1 MPWQRA
7 DLFVKDNCEKMS
19 QKYRIFA
26 TLKREN
32 MAVLGRILKETTKFA
47 SQLDARRKND
57 YSTQIKT
64 LLKLLDK
71 AKFTEFGLHYN
82 FDEISKAVLPHV
94 EFSKRIPIT
103 NYDDFH
109 KDWLYR
115 TIAGEH
121 NITWPGKIK
130 YYALSSGTSGAP
142 SKRIPVSDSMIKKIQ
157 RVSVNQLLTLH
168 DYDLDTDFY
177 EKSMLMI
184 GGSSALK
191 QTEHFQEGDL
201 SGILTGNV
209 PFWFSKFSKPGKQ
222 ITDISNWD
230 EKVAAIVK
238 NAPNWDIGVISGVP
252 AWVSLVLKAII
263 REYKLNN
270 IHDLWP
276 ALSVYVSG
284 GVSIKPY
291 KDDILQLFGKP
302 VHFQETYL
310 ASEGYFAFQKH
321 EHEEGMRLRLQAGV
335 YFEFIPFNE
344 DNFDNGTVKTNCE
357 ILPLHQVKTGID
369 YALVI
374 STCSGLWRYV
384 LGDTIR
390 FISTETYEII
400 ITGRTA
406 HYLSICGE
414 HLSVENMHDALYDT
428 GKKLNTSFPEF
439 TVYGE
444 KIGDEIQH
452 HWYIG
457 TEESIDKQTIAQFLD
472 EALRTKNDDYAAVRN
487 RTLQAPIVYLI
498 PSDTFPRYLSE
509 KVQRSGQTKFP
520 RVLKNHQIEGWRKF
534 LENVQ

>member
-1 MPWQRA
+1 
-7 DLFVKDNCEKMS
+7 
-19 QKYRIFA
+19 
-26 TLKREN
+26 

-71 AKFTEFGLHYN
+71 AKFTEFGMHYN

-109 KDWLYR
+109 KDWLHR

-121 NITWPGKIK
+121 NVAWPGKIK
-130 YYALSSGTSGAP
+130 RYALSSGTSGAP
-142 SKRIPVSDSMIKKIQ
+142 SKRIPVSDQMIKKIQ
-157 RVSVNQLLTLH
+157 RVSVNQLLTVH

-177 EKSMLMI
+177 EKSVLMI

-222 ITDISNWD
+222 ITDIADWD

-252 AWVSLVLKAII
+252 AWVSLVLKTII
-263 REYKLNN
+263 QKHGLTT

-276 ALSVYVSG
+276 SLSVFVSG
-284 GVSIKPY
+284 GVSVKPY
-291 KDDILQLFGKP
+291 KEDLLVLFGKP

-344 DNFDNGTVKTNCE
+344 DNFQDGKVKPNCE
-357 ILPLHQVKTGID
+357 ILPLHMVKENVD

-374 STCSGLWRYV
+374 STCSGLWRYL

-390 FISTETYEII
+390 FVSADTCEII

-414 HLSVENMHDALYDT
+414 HLSVENMQDALIIT
-428 GKKLNTSFPEF
+428 GKKLNTSIAEF

-444 KIGDEIQH
+444 KIEDNILH

-457 TEESIDKQTIAQFLD
+457 TNSPIDVQTLSSTLD
-472 EALRTKNDDYAAVRN
+472 EALCDINDDYAAVRK
-487 RTLQAPIVYLI
+487 RTLNAPLVIKVAE
-498 PSDTFPRYLSE
+498 DTFSRYLSE

-520 RVLKNHQIEGWRKF
+520 RVLKSAQLEDWKMF
-534 LENVQ
+534 LKG

>member
-1 MPWQRA
+1 
-7 DLFVKDNCEKMS
+7 
-19 QKYRIFA
+19 
-26 TLKREN
+26 

-47 SQLDARRKND
+47 NQLDARRKND

-71 AKFTEFGLHYN
+71 AKFTEFGLQYN
-82 FDEISKAVLPHV
+82 FDEISKSVLPHV
-94 EFSKRIPIT
+94 EFSKRLPIT
-103 NYDDFH
+103 NYDDFY
-109 KDWLYR
+109 KDWLHR
-115 TIAGEH
+115 TLAGEQ
-121 NITWPGKIK
+121 NVIWPGKIK
-130 YYALSSGTSGAP
+130 YYALSSGTSGSP
-142 SKRIPVSDSMIKKIQ
+142 SKRIPVSDQMIKRIQ

-222 ITDISNWD
+222 ITDITNWN

-252 AWVSLVLKAII
+252 AWVLLVLKAII
-263 REYKLNN
+263 KEYGLTT

-276 ALSVYVSG
+276 SLSVYVSG

-291 KDDILQLFGKP
+291 KADILQLFGKS
-302 VHFQETYL
+302 VFFQETYL

-321 EHEEGMRLRLQAGV
+321 EQEEGMRLRLQAGV

-344 DNFDNGTVKTNCE
+344 DNFEDGVVKTNCE
-357 ILPLHQVKTGID
+357 ILPLHMIREGVD

-374 STCSGLWRYV
+374 STCAGLWRYI

-390 FISTETYEII
+390 FVSAETCEIV
-400 ITGRTA
+400 ITGRIA

-414 HLSVENMHDALYDT
+414 HLSVENMHDALNQT
-428 GKKLNTSFPEF
+428 GQKLNTIISEF
-439 TVYGE
+439 TVFGE
-444 KIGDEIQH
+444 KKDDDVLH
-452 HWYIG
+452 HWYVG
-457 TEESIDKQTIAQFLD
+457 TDSSIDQQKLASNLD
-472 EALRTKNDDYAAVRN
+472 EALCAINDDYAAVRK
-487 RTLQAPIVYLI
+487 RTLQSPIVVKVPTEQFSRFL
-498 PSDTFPRYLSE
+498 TE
-509 KVQRSGQTKFP
+509 KMQRSGQTKFP
-520 RVLKNHQIEGWRKF
+520 RVLNQKQLEAWKMF
-534 LENVQ
+534 LERS

>member
-1 MPWQRA
+1 
-7 DLFVKDNCEKMS
+7 
-19 QKYRIFA
+19 
-26 TLKREN
+26 

-47 SQLDARRKND
+47 SQLDARRKHD
-57 YSTQIKT
+57 YTTQIKT
-64 LLKLLDK
+64 LAKLLDK
-71 AKFTEFGLHYN
+71 AKFTEFGLHYD
-82 FDEISKAVLPHV
+82 FDTIEKSEIPHV

-109 KDWLYR
+109 KDWLHR
-115 TIAGEH
+115 TIAGERDV
-121 NITWPGKIK
+121 TWPGRIK

-142 SKRIPVSDSMIKKIQ
+142 SKRIPVSDQMIKRIQ

-191 QTEHFQEGDL
+191 QTGHFQEGDL

-252 AWVSLVLKAII
+252 AWVSLVLKAIVK
-263 REYKLNN
+263 EYKLNH
-270 IHDLWP
+270 IHELWP
-276 ALSVYVSG
+276 SLSVYVSG

-291 KDDILQLFGKP
+291 KADILKYFGKP

-321 EHEEGMRLRLQAGV
+321 EHEEGMRLRLKAGV
-335 YFEFIPFNE
+335 YFEFIPFNDENFE
-344 DNFDNGTVKTNCE
+344 DGKVKEDCE
-357 ILPLHQVKTGID
+357 ILPLHLVREGID

-390 FISTETYEII
+390 FISTETYEIV
-400 ITGRTA
+400 ITGRIA

-414 HLSVENMHDALYDT
+414 HLSVENMHDALEKT
-428 GKKLNTSFPEF
+428 GKALNIHLPEF

-444 KIGDEIQH
+444 KIGDAVIH
-452 HWYIG
+452 HWFIG
-457 TEESIDKQTIAQFLD
+457 TDDAVDSELLSETLD
-472 EALRTKNDDYAAVRN
+472 VCLSENNDDYAAVRR
-487 RTLQAPIVYLI
+487 RTLQKPVVITV
-498 PSDTFPRYLSE
+498 PSEKFSRYLSE

-520 RVLKNHQIEGWRKF
+520 RVLKPHQ
-534 LENVQ
+534 LESWKDFIGLS

>member
-1 MPWQRA
+1 
-7 DLFVKDNCEKMS
+7 
-19 QKYRIFA
+19 
-26 TLKREN
+26 

-47 SQLDARRKND
+47 NQLDARRKSD

-71 AKFTEFGLHYN
+71 AKFTEFGLLYN
-82 FDEISKAVLPHV
+82 FDEIGKSILPHV
-94 EFSKRIPIT
+94 EFSKRVPIT
-103 NYDDFH
+103 NYDEFH
-109 KDWLYR
+109 SDWLHR
-115 TIAGEH
+115 TIAGEKD
-121 NITWPGKIK
+121 ITWPGKIK
-130 YYALSSGTSGAP
+130 YYALSSGTSGTP
-142 SKRIPVSDSMIKKIQ
+142 SKRIPVSDQMIKRIQ

-230 EKVAAIVK
+230 EKVDAIVK

-252 AWVSLVLKAII
+252 AWVSLVIKAII
-263 REYKLNN
+263 KKYGLSN
-270 IHDLWP
+270 IHDIWP

-291 KDDILQLFGKP
+291 KEDIMKLLGKP
-302 VHFQETYL
+302 IHFQETYL

-321 EHEEGMRLRLQAGV
+321 EHEVGMRLRLQAGV
-335 YFEFIPFNE
+335 YFEFIPFDE
-344 DNFDNGTVKTNCE
+344 DNFEEGKVKPDCE
-357 ILPLHQVKTGID
+357 ILPLHMVKEGVD

-374 STCSGLWRYV
+374 STCSGLWRYI

-390 FISTETYEII
+390 FVSTETSEII
-400 ITGRTA
+400 ITGRIA

-414 HLSVENMHDALYDT
+414 HLSVENMQDALIHA
-428 GKKLNTSFPEF
+428 GKSLNSIFSEF

-444 KIGDEIQH
+444 KIQDDVLH
-452 HWYIG
+452 HWFIS
-457 TEESIDKQTIAQFLD
+457 TNAAMDEQILSVALD
-472 EALRTKNDDYAAVRN
+472 EALCKINDDYAAVRK
-487 RTLQAPIVYLI
+487 RTLKAPIVI
-498 PSDTFPRYLSE
+498 KVPEEKFSRYLSE
-509 KVQRSGQTKFP
+509 SLQRSGQTKFP
-520 RVLKNHQIEGWRKF
+520 RVLKPEQLESWTTF
-534 LENVQ
+534 LKR

>member
-1 MPWQRA
+1 
-7 DLFVKDNCEKMS
+7 
-19 QKYRIFA
+19 
-26 TLKREN
+26 

-47 SQLDARRKND
+47 NQLDARRKSD
-57 YSTQIKT
+57 YTTQIKT

-71 AKFTEFGLHYN
+71 AKFTEFGVHYD
-82 FDEISKAVLPHV
+82 FDSITKSVLPHV

-109 KDWLYR
+109 RDWLHR
-115 TIAGEH
+115 TIAGERD
-121 NITWPGKIK
+121 ITWPGKIK
-130 YYALSSGTSGAP
+130 YYALSSGTSGTP
-142 SKRIPVSDSMIKKIQ
+142 SKRIPVSDAMVKKIQ

-191 QTEHFQEGDL
+191 QTEHFKEGDL

-222 ITDISNWD
+222 ITDITNWD

-238 NAPNWDIGVISGVP
+238 NAPNWDIGVVSGVP
-252 AWVSLVLKAII
+252 AWVYLVLKAII
-263 REYKLNN
+263 QEYKLNT

-291 KDDILQLFGKP
+291 KEDILKLFSKP

-310 ASEGYFAFQKH
+310 ASEGYFAYQKH

-335 YFEFIPFNE
+335 YFEFIPFND
-344 DNFDNGTVKTNCE
+344 DNFEDGKVKTNCE
-357 ILPLHQVKTGID
+357 ILPLHQVKTGIE

-374 STCSGLWRYV
+374 STCAGLWRYI

-400 ITGRTA
+400 ITGRIA

-414 HLSVENMHDALYDT
+414 HLSVENMHDALYET
-428 GKKLNTSFPEF
+428 GKKLNTTLSEF
-439 TVYGE
+439 TVFGE
-444 KIGDEIQH
+444 KSGEAIQH

-457 TEESIDKQTIAQFLD
+457 TSEAIGAEKIAHVLD
-472 EALRTKNDDYAAVRN
+472 DVLCAKNDDYAAVRK
-487 RTLQAPIVYLI
+487 RTLHAPIVYPI
-498 PSDTFPRYLSE
+498 PAETFSDYLSE
-509 KVQRSGQTKFP
+509 KIQRSGQTKFP
-520 RVLKNHQIEGWRKF
+520 RVLQSHQIEGWRTF
-534 LENVQ
+534 LKNTVFNAKGN

>member
-1 MPWQRA
+1 
-7 DLFVKDNCEKMS
+7 
-19 QKYRIFA
+19 
-26 TLKREN
+26 

-47 SQLDARRKND
+47 NQLDARRQSD
-57 YSTQIKT
+57 YTTQIKT

-71 AKFTEFGLHYN
+71 AKFTEFGLHYG
-82 FDEISKAVLPHV
+82 FDEIEKSVLPHV

-109 KDWLYR
+109 KDWLHR
-115 TIAGEH
+115 TIAGERD
-121 NITWPGKIK
+121 ITWPGKIK
-130 YYALSSGTSGAP
+130 YFALSSGTSGAP
-142 SKRIPVSDSMIKKIQ
+142 SKRIPVSDAMIKRIQ

-222 ITDISNWD
+222 ITDIANWD

-252 AWVSLVLKAII
+252 AWVSLVLKAILD
-263 REYKLNN
+263 EYKLKN
-270 IHDLWP
+270 IHELWP
-276 ALSVYVSG
+276 ALSVFVSG

-291 KDDILQLFGKP
+291 KEDILKYFGKH

-310 ASEGYFAFQKH
+310 ASEGYFAFQKF
-321 EHEEGMRLRLQAGV
+321 EHEIGMRLRLKAGV
-335 YFEFIPFNE
+335 YFEFIPFNDENFE
-344 DNFDNGTVKTNCE
+344 DGKVKPDCE
-357 ILPLHQVKTGID
+357 ILPLHLVKEGVD

-374 STCSGLWRYV
+374 STCSGLWRYI

-390 FISTETYEII
+390 FISNETYEIV
-400 ITGRTA
+400 ITGRIA

-414 HLSVENMHDALYDT
+414 HLSVENMHDALCT
-428 GKKLNTSFPEF
+428 AGLKLGVHLPEF

-444 KIGDEIQH
+444 KIGDAVNH

-457 TEESIDKQTIAQFLD
+457 SNDEIDANTLARALD
-472 EALRTKNDDYAAVRN
+472 EALCAKNDDYAAVRK
-487 RTLQAPIVYLI
+487 RTLQMPRVVLVKAEKF
-498 PSDTFPRYLSE
+498 SRYLSE

-520 RVLKNHQIEGWRKF
+520 RVLKDHQLQAWLAFIGESEK
-534 LENVQ
+534 

>member
-1 MPWQRA
+1 
-7 DLFVKDNCEKMS
+7 
-19 QKYRIFA
+19 
-26 TLKREN
+26 

-47 SQLDARRKND
+47 SQFDARRKND

-82 FDEISKAVLPHV
+82 FDEISNAVLPHV

-103 NYDDFH
+103 NYDDFY
-109 KDWLYR
+109 KDWLHR
-115 TIAGEH
+115 TIAGE
-121 NITWPGKIK
+121 NNVTWPGKIK
-130 YYALSSGTSGAP
+130 RYALSSGTSGAP
-142 SKRIPVSDSMIKKIQ
+142 SKRIPVSDQMIKKIQ
-157 RVSVNQLLTLH
+157 RVSVNQLLTVH

-177 EKSMLMI
+177 EKSVLMI

-222 ITDISNWD
+222 ITDIVNWD

-238 NAPNWDIGVISGVP
+238 NAPTWDIGVISGVP

-263 REYKLNN
+263 KEYGLNS
-270 IHDLWP
+270 IHDIWP
-276 ALSVYVSG
+276 DLSVFVSG

-291 KDDILQLFGKP
+291 KEDLLKLFGKP

-321 EHEEGMRLRLQAGV
+321 EHEIGMRLRLQAGV

-344 DNFDNGTVKTNCE
+344 HNFEEGKVKADCE
-357 ILPLHQVKTGID
+357 ILPLHMVKEGVD

-374 STCSGLWRYV
+374 STCSGLWRYI

-390 FISTETYEII
+390 FVSADTCEIV
-400 ITGRTA
+400 ITGRIA

-414 HLSVENMHDALYDT
+414 HLSVENMQDALSET
-428 GKKLNTSFPEF
+428 GKKLNLSISEF
-439 TVYGE
+439 TVFGE
-444 KIGDEIQH
+444 KIEDDVLH
-452 HWYIG
+452 HWYVG
-457 TEESIDKQTIAQFLD
+457 TDASVDTQLVSQILD
-472 EALRTKNDDYAAVRN
+472 ETLCAMNDDYAAVRK
-487 RTLQAPIVYLI
+487 RTLKAPIIIQV
-498 PSDTFPRYLSE
+498 PEEKFSRYLSE

-520 RVLKNHQIEGWRKF
+520 RVLKPAQLESWTAF
-534 LENVQ
+534 LKG

>member
-1 MPWQRA
+1 
-7 DLFVKDNCEKMS
+7 
-19 QKYRIFA
+19 
-26 TLKREN
+26 

-47 SQLDARRKND
+47 NQFDARRKSD
-57 YSTQIKT
+57 YTTQIKT

-71 AKFTEFGLHYN
+71 AKFTEFGMHFK
-82 FDEISKAVLPHV
+82 FDAIEKSVLPHV

-103 NYDDFH
+103 NYDDFYN
-109 KDWLYR
+109 DWLHR
-115 TIAGEH
+115 AVAGERD
-121 NITWPGKIK
+121 ITWPGKIK
-130 YYALSSGTSGAP
+130 YFALSSGTSGTP
-142 SKRIPVSDSMIKKIQ
+142 SKRIPVSDQMIKRIQ

-184 GGSSALK
+184 GGSSALN

-230 EKVAAIVK
+230 EKVTAIVK

-263 REYKLNN
+263 ETYQLDT
-270 IHDLWP
+270 IHDIWP
-276 ALSVYVSG
+276 DLSVYVSG

-291 KDDILQLFGKP
+291 KEEILKYFGKP

-321 EHEEGMRLRLQAGV
+321 EHEIGMRLRLQAGV

-344 DNFDNGTVKTNCE
+344 DNFEDGKVKDNCE
-357 ILPLHQVKTGID
+357 IFPLHQVKKGVD

-374 STCSGLWRYV
+374 STCAGLWRYI

-390 FISTETYEII
+390 FISTETYEIV
-400 ITGRTA
+400 ITGRIA
-406 HYLSICGE
+406 HFLSICGE
-414 HLSVENMHDALYDT
+414 HLSVDNMQDALQET
-428 GKKLNTSFPEF
+428 AQKLGIHLSEF
-439 TVYGE
+439 AVYGE
-444 KIGDEIQH
+444 KQEDTVVH
-452 HWYIG
+452 KWYIG
-457 TEESIDKQTIAQFLD
+457 TDDPTDKLLLSKTLD
-472 EALRTKNDDYAAVRN
+472 ECLSNKNDDYNAVRK
-487 RTLQAPIVYLI
+487 RTLLEPLVITVPTQKF
-498 PSDTFPRYLSE
+498 SGFLSY
-509 KVQRSGQTKFP
+509 KSQRSGQTKFP
-520 RVLKNHQIEGWRKF
+520 RVLKPEQLQAWQDF
-534 LENVQ
+534 LKL

>member
-1 MPWQRA
+1 
-7 DLFVKDNCEKMS
+7 
-19 QKYRIFA
+19 
-26 TLKREN
+26 

-47 SQLDARRKND
+47 SQLDARRKSD

-71 AKFTEFGLHYN
+71 AKFTEFGLLYN
-82 FDEISKAVLPHV
+82 FDEIGKSILPHV
-94 EFSKRIPIT
+94 EFSKRVPIT
-103 NYDDFH
+103 NYDEVH
-109 KDWLYR
+109 SDWLHR
-115 TIAGEH
+115 TIAGEKD
-121 NITWPGKIK
+121 ITWPGKIK
-130 YYALSSGTSGAP
+130 YYALSSGTSGTP
-142 SKRIPVSDSMIKKIQ
+142 SKRIPVSDQMIKRIQ

-230 EKVAAIVK
+230 EKVDAIVK

-263 REYKLNN
+263 KKYGLSN
-270 IHDLWP
+270 IHDVWP

-291 KDDILQLFGKP
+291 KEDIMKLLGKP
-302 VHFQETYL
+302 IHFQETYL

-321 EHEEGMRLRLQAGV
+321 EHEAGMRLRLQAGV
-335 YFEFIPFNE
+335 YFEFIPFDE
-344 DNFDNGTVKTNCE
+344 DNFEEGKVKPDCE
-357 ILPLHQVKTGID
+357 ILPLHMVKEGVD

-374 STCSGLWRYV
+374 STCSGLWRYI

-390 FISTETYEII
+390 FVSTETSEII
-400 ITGRTA
+400 ITGRIA

-414 HLSVENMHDALYDT
+414 HLSVENMQDALIHA
-428 GKKLNTSFPEF
+428 GKSLNSIFSEF

-444 KIGDEIQH
+444 KIQDDVLH
-452 HWYIG
+452 HWFIS
-457 TEESIDKQTIAQFLD
+457 TNSTMDEQILSAALD
-472 EALRTKNDDYAAVRN
+472 EALCKINDDYAAVRK
-487 RTLQAPIVYLI
+487 RTLKAPIVI
-498 PSDTFPRYLSE
+498 KVPEEKFSRYLSE
-509 KVQRSGQTKFP
+509 SVQRSGQSKFP
-520 RVLKNHQIEGWRKF
+520 RVLKPEQLESWTTF
-534 LENVQ
+534 LKV

>member
-1 MPWQRA
+1 
-7 DLFVKDNCEKMS
+7 
-19 QKYRIFA
+19 
-26 TLKREN
+26 

-47 SQLDARRKND
+47 SQLDARRKSD
-57 YSTQIKT
+57 YTTQIKT

-71 AKFTEFGLHYN
+71 AKFTEFGMHYD
-82 FDEISKAVLPHV
+82 FDAISKSVLPHV

-109 KDWLYR
+109 KDWLHR
-115 TIAGEH
+115 TIEGERD
-121 NITWPGKIK
+121 ITWPGKIK
-130 YYALSSGTSGAP
+130 YFALSSGTSGAP
-142 SKRIPVSDSMIKKIQ
+142 SKRIPVSDQMIKRIQ

-222 ITDISNWD
+222 ITDIANWD
-230 EKVAAIVK
+230 EKVEAIVK
-238 NAPNWDIGVISGVP
+238 QAPGWDIGVISGVP
-252 AWVSLVLKAII
+252 AWVSLVLKAIVQ
-263 REYKLNN
+263 EYKLNT
-270 IHDLWP
+270 IHDIWP
-276 ALSVYVSG
+276 SLSVYVSG

-291 KDDILQLFGKP
+291 KEDILKYFGKP

-310 ASEGYFAFQKH
+310 ASEGYFAFQKY
-321 EHEEGMRLRLQAGV
+321 EHEEGMRLRLRAGV
-335 YFEFIPFNE
+335 YFEFIPFNDENFE
-344 DNFDNGTVKTNCE
+344 DGKVKADCE
-357 ILPLHQVKTGID
+357 ILPLHQVKEGID
-369 YALVI
+369 YSLVI

-390 FISTETYEII
+390 FISTETYEIV
-400 ITGRTA
+400 ITGRIA
-406 HYLSICGE
+406 HFLSICGE
-414 HLSVENMHDALYDT
+414 HLSVENMHDALCATAD
-428 GKKLNTSFPEF
+428 KLNIRLPEF

-444 KIGDEIQH
+444 KVGDEVIH

-457 TEESIDKQTIAQFLD
+457 TNDPIDNELLAAALD
-472 EALRTKNDDYAAVRN
+472 ESLCENNDDYAAVRK
-487 RTLQAPIVYLI
+487 RSLQAPRVITV
-498 PSDTFPRYLSE
+498 PAEKFARYLSE

-520 RVLKNHQIEGWRKF
+520 RVLKPHQLEGWKSF
-534 LENVQ
+534 IGLI

>member
-109 KDWLYR
+109 KDWLHR
-115 TIAGEH
+115 TIAGEQ

-222 ITDISNWD
+222 ITDIAHWD

-263 REYKLNN
+263 QEYKLST

-291 KDDILQLFGKP
+291 KEDILKLFGKP

-321 EHEEGMRLRLQAGV
+321 EHEAGMRLRLQAGV
-335 YFEFIPFNE
+335 YFEFIPFND
-344 DNFDNGTVKTNCE
+344 DNFEDGKVKPNCE
-357 ILPLHQVKTGID
+357 ILPLHLVKEDVD

-374 STCSGLWRYV
+374 STCSGLWRYI

-390 FISTETYEII
+390 FVSTETCEII
-400 ITGRTA
+400 ITGRIA

-414 HLSVENMHDALYDT
+414 HLSVENMQDALT
-428 GKKLNTSFPEF
+428 ATAKKLNTSIAEF

-444 KIGDEIQH
+444 KIGDDVLH
-452 HWYIG
+452 HWFIG
-457 TEESIDKQTIAQFLD
+457 THLEVDAQTLSNILD
-472 EALRTKNDDYAAVRN
+472 ETLSQMNDDYAAVRK
-487 RTLQAPIVYLI
+487 RTLKAPIVTQV
-498 PSDTFPRYLSE
+498 PEEKFSRYLSE

-520 RVLKNHQIEGWRKF
+520 RVLKPSQMEDWKAF
-534 LENVQ
+534 LER

>member
-1 MPWQRA
+1 
-7 DLFVKDNCEKMS
+7 
-19 QKYRIFA
+19 
-26 TLKREN
+26 

-47 SQLDARRKND
+47 NQLDARRKHD
-57 YSTQIKT
+57 YATQIKT

-71 AKFTEFGLHYN
+71 AKFTEFGMHYD
-82 FDEISKAVLPHV
+82 FDAIGKSVLPHV

-109 KDWLYR
+109 KDWLHR
-115 TIAGEH
+115 TINGERD
-121 NITWPGKIK
+121 ITWPGKIK
-130 YYALSSGTSGAP
+130 FYALSSGTSGAP
-142 SKRIPVSDSMIKKIQ
+142 SKRIPVSDQMIKRIQ

-222 ITDISNWD
+222 ITDIANWD
-230 EKVAAIVK
+230 EKVDAIVK

-263 REYKLNN
+263 QEYKLET

-276 ALSVYVSG
+276 SLSVYVSG
-284 GVSIKPY
+284 GVAIKPY
-291 KDDILQLFGKP
+291 KEDILKHFGKP

-321 EHEEGMRLRLQAGV
+321 EHEEGMRMRLKAGV
-335 YFEFIPFNE
+335 YFEFIPFNDTNFE
-344 DNFDNGTVKTNCE
+344 DGKVKEDCE
-357 ILPLHQVKTGID
+357 IFPLHQVKEGVD

-374 STCSGLWRYV
+374 STCSGLWRYI

-390 FISTETYEII
+390 FISTETYEIV
-400 ITGRTA
+400 ITGRIA

-414 HLSVENMHDALYDT
+414 HLSVENMHDALVNT
-428 GKKLNTSFPEF
+428 GQKLNIHLPEF

-444 KIGDEIQH
+444 KIGDDVVH
-452 HWYIG
+452 HWFVG
-457 TEESIDKQTIAQFLD
+457 TDDHVDNNSLAKTLD
-472 EALRTKNDDYAAVRN
+472 EALCMNNDDYAAVRK
-487 RTLQAPIVYLI
+487 RTLQAPKVITV
-498 PSDTFPRYLSE
+498 PSEKFSRYLSE
-509 KVQRSGQTKFP
+509 KMQRSGQSKFP
-520 RVLKNHQIEGWRKF
+520 RVLKPQQLEGWKSF
-534 LENVQ
+534 LGLE